1 MTTPIQTIKPKAYSY
16 IRFSSQKQSKGHS
29 KGRQWEA
36 CVKWC
41 AENDVVLD
49 LDMTFLDAAS
59 GWSKAHIGEGG
70 HLARLLTYVENGS
83 IAKGSWIV
91 VESLDRL
98 GRDHVHDAL
107 TRFTKL
113 LTDGINVV
121 TLSDGKKWQGTPDF
135 MQLMHCLLVMSVA
148 FEESEKKSYRLKA
161 KWVQN
166 RKDAESG
173 MGGKQ
178 MPPMWLKLEG
188 GNYEP
193 IPERVL
199 VVERIFDLSRQGNGK
214 ARIAVLLNADN
225 TPTFKP
231 GPTTKGWGPSSIDKV
246 LRNRAVFGEMQPYT
260 LSGKERREPIGEP
273 IRGFFPVVISEDV
286 FLQADALINSR
297 RKFTVTHTTS
307 YMNIWQG
314 IIKCVLCEGSMHMMD
329 KGAPPRGSKYMVCAN
344 RKKGTCTAAYIR
356 LDSSELVFKEI
367 LSKVDSLSLVEIES
381 EKVLKELDI
390 IEGRIIGQK
399 KKVIEYVVLME
410 EVRTTGV
417 ARALE
422 KAENELVE
430 MNKRK
435 DELLALVAQDKV
447 IDKADFMQRLDLES
461 FAGRNRA
468 NVLLKRLGVSV
479 LAKGKAG
486 KEKKHDIYIMT
497 INGEKQSIFIPIAG
511 GVGVLGLT
519 NEQKEKVR
527 DQGLDGTQATKY
539 SATIAKMQLGL
550 IKFD

>member
-1 MTTPIQTIKPKAYSY
+1 M
-16 IRFSSQKQSKGHS
+16 
-29 KGRQWEA
+29 
-36 CVKWC
+36 KWC
-41 AENDVVLD
+41 ADNDVDLD
-49 LDMTFLDAAS
+49 LETTFLDAGVS

-70 HLARLLTYVENGS
+70 HLARLLKCVENGS

-98 GRDHVHDAL
+98 GRDDVIDAL
-107 TRFTKL
+107 SRFSKL
-113 LTDGINVV
+113 LSDGINVV
-121 TLSDGKKWQGTPDF
+121 TLMDGKKWQGKPESMEL
-135 MQLMHCLLVMSVA
+135 MQCLVVMSMA

-173 MGGKQ
+173 IGGGKQ
-178 MPPMWLKLEG
+178 MPPLWLKWEG
-188 GNYEP
+188 GKYEP

-231 GPTTKGWGPSSIDKV
+231 GPTTKGWGASSVDKV

-273 IRGFFPVVISEDV
+273 IRGFFPVVINEDI

-297 RKFTVTHTTS
+297 KRFTVTHTTS
-307 YMNIWQG
+307 YMNVWQG
-314 IIKCVLCEGSMHMMD
+314 IIKCALCEGSLHMMD
-329 KGAPPRGSKYMVCAN
+329 KGAPPRGNKYMVCTN

-399 KKVIEYVVLME
+399 KKVIEYDVLME
-410 EVRTTGV
+410 EVPTSGV

-422 KAENELVE
+422 KAENELVG

-435 DELLALVAQDKV
+435 DELLALIAQDKV
-447 IDKADFMQRLDLES
+447 IDKADFLQRLDLES

-468 NVLLKRLGVSV
+468 NALLKRLGVSV

-486 KEKKHDIYIMT
+486 TEKKGDSYLMT
-497 INGEKQSIFIPIAG
+497 IHGERQAVFASIDG
-511 GVGVLGLT
+511 GIHVIGLT
-519 NEQKEKVR
+519 NDQKEKVI
-527 DQGLDGTQATKY
+527 DQGLDGTQATKA
-539 SATIAKMQLGL
+539 SATIAMIQLGL
-550 IKFD
+550 IKFA

>member
-1 MTTPIQTIKPKAYSY
+1 M
-16 IRFSSQKQSKGHS
+16 
-29 KGRQWEA
+29 
-36 CVKWC
+36 KWC
-41 AENDVVLD
+41 SENDVDLD
-49 LDMTFLDAAS
+49 LDMTFLDAGVS
-59 GWSKAHIGEGG
+59 GWSKAHIGEKG
-70 HLARLLTYVENGS
+70 HLARLLKCVEDGS
-83 IAKGSWIV
+83 IARGSWIV

-98 GRDHVHDAL
+98 GRDDVHDAIG
-107 TRFTKL
+107 RFSKL

-135 MQLMHCLLVMSVA
+135 MQLMLCLVVMSVA

-173 MGGKQ
+173 IGGKQ

-199 VVERIFDLSRQGNGK
+199 VVERIFELSRQGNGK

-231 GPTTKGWGPSSIDKV
+231 GPTTKGWGPSSVDKV

-273 IRGFFPVVISEDV
+273 IRDFFPVVISEDV

-314 IIKCVLCEGSMHMMD
+314 IIKCWLCEGSMHMMD

-344 RKKGTCTAAYIR
+344 KKKGTCAALYIR
-356 LDSSELVFKEI
+356 LDLSELVFKEV
-367 LSKVDSLSLVEIES
+367 LSQVDSLSLVEIES

-390 IEGRIIGQK
+390 LDSQITIQDAKYAKLEILLLDDPLIAVTK
-399 KKVIEYVVLME
+399 
-410 EVRTTGV
+410 
-417 ARALE
+417 ALG
-422 KAENELVE
+422 LVE
-430 MNKRK
+430 KELFEMNTRK

-447 IDKADFMQRLDLES
+447 IDKADFIQRLDLES
-461 FAGRNRA
+461 FDGRNRA
-468 NVLLKRLGVSV
+468 NALLKRLGVSV
-479 LAKGKAG
+479 LARKESANEGIEYMVIREFLPVVGFIQDG
-486 KEKKHDIYIMT
+486 KEITTNPYTKTQLEIMKEQNYPKDEIVNAESLISAITLKHEKNTNKPYSMPNTVRKKL
-497 INGEKQSIFIPIAG
+497 S
-511 GVGVLGLT
+511 
-519 NEQKEKVR
+519 
-527 DQGLDGTQATKY
+527 
-539 SATIAKMQLGL
+539 
-550 IKFD
+550 